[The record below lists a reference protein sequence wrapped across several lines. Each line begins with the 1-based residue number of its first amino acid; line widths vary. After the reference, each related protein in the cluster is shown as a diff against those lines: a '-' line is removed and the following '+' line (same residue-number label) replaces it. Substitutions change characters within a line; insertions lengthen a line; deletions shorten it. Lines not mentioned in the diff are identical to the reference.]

1 MDRIYYI
8 TRISTRGSVAQQ
20 IIRLRNENE
29 VKHVS
34 QAFLAFQNTVYNG
47 NIVNNG
53 QGRELQMEK
62 DITKVVKAKE

>member
-8 TRISTRGSVAQQ
+8 TRISTRGSVARQ

-34 QAFLAFQNTVYNG
+34 QAFLAFQNAVYDG
-47 NIVNNG
+47 NIVN
-53 QGRELQMEK
+53 Q
-62 DITKVVKAKE
+62 